1 MTHPPGSTGKLAR
14 SDQAR
19 KGAVDNYYKYWQD
32 MATLVR
38 KRRNGGQA
46 FFQTVGVSAL
56 TTTIALLSFSY
67 QEASQWAVIRN
78 AEALASQVWGHAVR
92 PTGRVPVQAYP
103 PEPVYGLYFR
113 EADEARPGPRP
124 LNGAPTAQGRP
135 RGSREPAPGDR
146 FRKKEAQKSAL
157 AATGSRTRVRIKR
170 GQRIQKTARRSAP
183 EAAKRAEAVEPHA
196 EEAD

>member
-92 PTGRVPVQAYP
+92 PTGRVPVLAHS
-103 PEPVYGLYFR
+103 PEPVYGPYFR
-113 EADEARPGPRP
+113 EADNARLGLRP
-124 LNGAPTAQGRP
+124 LNGVQTAEGCP
-135 RGSREPAPGDR
+135 RASREPALGDR
-146 FRKKEAQKSAL
+146 FRKKGAV
-157 AATGSRTRVRIKR
+157 AAADSRTQVRTRR
-170 GQRIQKTARRSAP
+170 GQRIQKTARRRAP